1 MRIIRFNIIILAACL
16 ALSGCAKKAQTGLK
30 EPVEETGP
38 RLKLGQVTFTG
49 NTIFSQGQLTGKMT
63 SQRGQRFDDFTFQQD
78 RRKIIYMYQKKGY
91 LEAKFENTTMKVNQ
105 ETQELDYIL
114 AINEGQLSAI
124 GQIQFQGNELYSDS
138 VLLSLLKVKGG
149 DALNL
154 AAVKQTSSG
163 IVALYAEKGYLYA
176 SVKDTIIKTE
186 DAHVSNIVYR
196 INEGSP
202 VYIGLIRISGNKGVS
217 QKVIK
222 REMNLASG
230 SLLMPSRVYHNQQ
243 RVYALGL
250 FTEVRFEMEGLA
262 DKSDTVNLLLFV
274 KEDNNNWYGFNFG
287 YQQPDRLQL
296 GLEWGSDNI
305 FGNLQKITLK
315 TDIGYGLQN
324 KDGLHP
330 YTNNYFLDYL
340 EPYFLSLPLRASGS
354 IYYKKQRDEASY
366 WSPLSR
372 LGGEAKVGKSLTRL
386 IQVYLGYK
394 YEFLEETNNTT
405 SDVFVS
411 TTADKRDD
419 IFNPT
424 RGYNLSARLDQAGSV
439 LGGSND
445 YRKSTGEAAFFHHL
459 GRSFILA
466 WHAKASG
473 IYTFNRVGPVP
484 IQERLKLGGA
494 MNLRGYSQD
503 EISADTFSTVNMLV
517 NGNLELR
524 IPVYKMLGA
533 CLFVDAGNVWADF
546 ESVKWKHYHGGTG
559 LGFRFYTPIG
569 PVRLDYAVKTEGK
582 MEVNGGLIY
591 INLGHAF

>member
-1 MRIIRFNIIILAACL
+1 LTGSL
-16 ALSGCAKKAQTGLK
+16 ALWGCAKKIQTEVK

-38 RLKLGQVTFTG
+38 RLKLGKVTFVG
-49 NTIFSQGQLTGKMT
+49 NTVFTQGQLTGKMT

-78 RRKIIYMYQKKGY
+78 LRKIVYMYQKKGY
-91 LEAKFENTTMKVNQ
+91 LEAKFQNREQKVNL
-105 ETQELDYIL
+105 ETQEIDYNL
-114 AINEGQLSAI
+114 AISEGLLSAI
-124 GQIQFQGNELYSDS
+124 GRIQFQGNVLYSDS
-138 VLLSLLKVKGG
+138 VLLSLLKVKTG

-163 IVALYAEKGYLYA
+163 IIALYAEKGYLYA
-176 SVKDTIIKTE
+176 SVKDTILKTE
-186 DAHVSNIVYR
+186 DSHVSDIVYR
-196 INEGSP
+196 ITEGRQ
-202 VYIGLIRISGNKGVS
+202 VYIGRIDINGNKRVLK
-217 QKVIK
+217 KVIR
-222 REMNLASG
+222 REMNLSSG
-230 SLLMPSRVYHNQQ
+230 DILMPSRVYQNQQ

-262 DKSDTVNLLLFV
+262 EKPDTVNLLLFV
-274 KEDNNNWYGFNFG
+274 KEDKNNWYGFNFG
-287 YQQPDRLQL
+287 YQQPDRVQL

-305 FGNLQKITLK
+305 FGNLQKVTLK
-315 TDIGYGLQN
+315 TDIGYGLG
-324 KDGLHP
+324 KVYGLHP
-330 YTNNYFLDYL
+330 YTNDYYLDYL

-354 IYYKKQRDEASY
+354 IYYKRERDAASN

-372 LGGEAKVGKSLTRL
+372 LGGEAKVGKAIARMM
-386 IQVYLGYK
+386 QVYLGYK

-411 TTADKRDD
+411 TTADNRDD

-424 RGYNLSARLDQAGSV
+424 RGYNISARLDQAGSV

-445 YRKSTGEAAFFHHL
+445 YRKSTGEAAFFHNL
-459 GRSFILA
+459 GRNLILA

-473 IYTFNRVGPVP
+473 IYTFGRMGAVP

-494 MNLRGYSQD
+494 MNLRGYAQD
-503 EISADTFSTVNMLV
+503 EVYADTFSTVNMLV

-524 IPVYKMLGA
+524 VPVYKMFGA

-546 ESVKWKHYHGGTG
+546 ESVKWKQYHGGTG
-559 LGFRFYTPIG
+559 LGLRFYTPIG
-569 PVRLDYAVKTEGK
+569 PVRLDYAVKTDGR
-582 MEVNGGLIY
+582 MELKGGLIY

>member
-1 MRIIRFNIIILAACL
+1 VRFIRLNIIILAVSL
-16 ALSGCAKKAQTGLK
+16 VLSGCAKKVQTELK
-30 EPVEETGP
+30 APVEETGP
-38 RLKLGQVTFTG
+38 RLKLGKVTFVG
-49 NTIFSQGQLTGKMT
+49 NTVFTQGQLTGKMT

-78 RRKIIYMYQKKGY
+78 KRKIIYMYQKKGY
-91 LEAKFENTTMKVNQ
+91 LEAKFQNTGMNVNQ
-105 ETQELDYIL
+105 VTNELDYIL
-114 AINEGQLSAI
+114 TISEGQLSAI
-124 GQIQFQGNELYSDS
+124 GQIQFQGNTLYSDS
-138 VLLSLLKVKGG
+138 LLLSLLKVKTG

-163 IVALYAEKGYLYA
+163 IIALYAEKGFLYA

-186 DAHVSNIVYR
+186 DSHVSNIIYR
-196 INEGSP
+196 ITEGSP
-202 VYIGLIRISGNKGVS
+202 VYIGLIRIIGNKGVL

-222 REMNLASG
+222 REMNLSSG
-230 SLLMPSRVYHNQQ
+230 DLLIPSRVYQNQQ

-262 DKSDTVNLLLFV
+262 EKSDTVNLLLFV
-274 KEDNNNWYGFNFG
+274 KEDKNNWYGFNFG
-287 YQQPDRLQL
+287 YQQPDRVQL
-296 GLEWGSDNI
+296 GLEWGSNNI

-315 TDIGYGLQN
+315 TDIGYGLG
-324 KDGLHP
+324 KVDGLHP
-330 YTNNYFLDYL
+330 YTNNYYLDYL

-354 IYYKKQRDEASY
+354 IYYKRQRDDASY

-372 LGGEAKVGKSLTRL
+372 LGGEAKVGKSLTRI

-411 TTADKRDD
+411 STADNRDD

-445 YRKSTGEAAFFHHL
+445 FRKSTGEAAFFHNL
-459 GRSFILA
+459 GRSLILA
-466 WHAKASG
+466 WHVKASG
-473 IYTFNRVGPVP
+473 IYTFNRTGPVP

-503 EISADTFSTVNMLV
+503 EISADTFSTVNLLV
-517 NGNLELR
+517 NGNMELR

-533 CLFVDAGNVWADF
+533 CLFVDAGNVWAEF

-559 LGFRFYTPIG
+559 LGLRIYTPIG

-582 MEVNGGLIY
+582 MEIYGGLIY

>member
-1 MRIIRFNIIILAACL
+1 VRIIRLNIIILSVCIV
-16 ALSGCAKKAQTGLK
+16 LSGCTKKVQTELK

-38 RLKLGQVTFTG
+38 RLKLGKVTFAG
-49 NTIFSQGQLTGKMT
+49 NTVFTQGQLTGKMT

-78 RRKIIYMYQKKGY
+78 LRKIIYMYQKKGY
-91 LEAKFENTTMKVNQ
+91 LEAKFQNREQKVNL
-105 ETQELDYIL
+105 ETQEIDYNLTIS
-114 AINEGQLSAI
+114 EGQLSAI
-124 GQIQFQGNELYSDS
+124 GQIQFQGNALYSDS
-138 VLLSLLKVKGG
+138 LLLSLLKVKTG

-163 IVALYAEKGYLYA
+163 IIALYAEKGYLYA
-176 SVKDTIIKTE
+176 LVKDTIIKTE
-186 DAHVSNIVYR
+186 DSHVSNIVYR
-196 INEGSP
+196 IAEGKQAF
-202 VYIGLIRISGNKGVS
+202 IGRIEIKGNKWVS

-222 REMNLASG
+222 REMNLSPGEA
-230 SLLMPSRVYHNQQ
+230 LVPSRVYQNQQ
-243 RVYALGL
+243 RVYSLGL

-262 DKSDTVNLLLFV
+262 EKSDTINLVLTV
-274 KEDNNNWYGFNFG
+274 KEDKNSWYGFNFG
-287 YQQPDRLQL
+287 YQQPDRVQL

-305 FGNLQKITLK
+305 FGNLQKITLR
-315 TDIGYGLQN
+315 TDIGYGLE
-324 KDGLHP
+324 KVYGLHP
-330 YTNNYFLDYL
+330 YTNDYYLDYL

-354 IYYKKQRDEASY
+354 LYYKRQRDAASY

-372 LGGEAKVGKSLTRL
+372 LGGEAKVGKSITRI

-394 YEFLEETNNTT
+394 YEFLEETSNTT

-411 TTADKRDD
+411 TVADNRDD

-424 RGYNLSARLDQAGSV
+424 RGYNISARIDQAGSV

-445 YRKSTGEAAFFHHL
+445 YRKSTGEAAFYRNL
-459 GRSFILA
+459 GHSFIIA
-466 WHAKASG
+466 WHAKVSG
-473 IYTFNRVGPVP
+473 IYTFNRAGPVP

-494 MNLRGYSQD
+494 MNLRGYAQD
-503 EISADTFSTVNMLV
+503 EIAADTFSTVNMLV

-559 LGFRFYTPIG
+559 LGLRIYTPIG
-569 PVRLDYAVKTEGK
+569 PVRLDYAVKTEDR
-582 MEVNGGLIY
+582 MEIKGGLIY